1 MPAKLKF
8 KLCSYNKCRKVL
20 HGPYAY
26 SRKFCDSTCRDHHH
40 KTLSRKNGGTWDI
53 ERAREVLSQSWKGAS
68 DCGKYRYRLHR
79 FLNKE
84 NGIRLLID
92 GRVGSVTTCLF
103 IMLNPSTADGETDD
117 PTIRRCM
124 GYASKWRYDMLD
136 VVNLFSYRS
145 TDSKVLINP
154 SFDCW
159 GPEHWEYF
167 MASVAMADLVVCGW
181 GSHPWAQDV
190 AKDAIRRIKEL
201 GKTPLC
207 LKKNANGSPAHPLY
221 LKGDLL
227 PIPLDSEG

>member
-1 MPAKLKF
+1 
-8 KLCSYNKCRKVL
+8 
-20 HGPYAY
+20 
-26 SRKFCDSTCRDHHH
+26 
-40 KTLSRKNGGTWDI
+40 
-53 ERAREVLSQSWKGAS
+53 
-68 DCGKYRYRLHR
+68 
-79 FLNKE
+79 
-84 NGIRLLID
+84 
-92 GRVGSVTTCLF
+92 
-103 IMLNPSTADGETDD
+103 
-117 PTIRRCM
+117 
-124 GYASKWRYDMLD
+124 MLD